1 MVTVD
6 SALVRK
12 LPCNGAQTHF
22 LRQKSESQPQV
33 RQGALYFKLMPTA
46 NFQIS
51 YEVFGDRE
59 LVFGSDCIYN
69 ERKIVRK
76 VLYKHVA

>member
-1 MVTVD
+1 M
-6 SALVRK
+6 VRK
-12 LPCNGAQTHF
+12 LTFCV
-22 LRQKSESQPQV
+22 RSQRV
-33 RQGALYFKLMPTA
+33 NHRSDKELCISKLIPAA